1 MPVQTHRG
9 YFGKTAARLCAMIA
23 IMLLVLSAGCGP
35 ASTPDGSETPLTPS
49 DAGYP
54 APTAY
59 DAGYPAP
66 DAEPES
72 GEEGGVPG
80 GVPGGEPGGPGLMGA
95 PAIENRSRISARLIE
110 SGPYAQQPDYTQL
123 RVELLSSE
131 PVDGMQDFT
140 AGRIGQQ
147 IDLLVSPQD
156 LPALAAG
163 DTLQALVSYE
173 GDERGGV
180 FFASQVQAVSP

>member
-1 MPVQTHRG
+1 MPVQNHRG
-9 YFGKTAARLCAMIA
+9 YFGKTAARLCALVA
-23 IMLLVLSAGCGP
+23 VMLLALSAGCGP

-66 DAEPES
+66 DGEPES
-72 GEEGGVPG
+72 
-80 GVPGGEPGGPGLMGA
+80 GEPGGPGLMGA
-95 PAIENRSRISARLIE
+95 PAIENRSRIRARLVE
-110 SGPYAQQPDYTQL
+110 SGPYAEQPDYTQL

-147 IDLLVSPQD
+147 IDLLVSPQE

>member
-9 YFGKTAARLCAMIA
+9 YFGKTAARLCALVA
-23 IMLLVLSAGCGP
+23 VLLLALSAGCSP

-59 DAGYPAP
+59 DPGYPAP

-72 GEEGGVPG
+72 GEL
-80 GVPGGEPGGPGLMGA
+80 GGEPGGPGLMGA
-95 PAIENRSRISARLIE
+95 PAIENRSRITARLIE
-110 SGPYAQQPDYTQL
+110 SGPYVEQPDYTRL

-156 LPALAAG
+156 LPTLAAG

-180 FFASQVQAVSP
+180 FFASQVQAAAP

>member
-1 MPVQTHRG
+1 MPVQNTHRG
-9 YFGKTAARLCAMIA
+9 YFGKTAARLSALIA

-35 ASTPDGSETPLTPS
+35 ASTPDGAGTPS
-49 DAGYP
+49 DAAYPAPTVFDLGYP
-54 APTAY
+54 AP
-59 DAGYPAP
+59 
-66 DAEPES
+66 
-72 GEEGGVPG
+72 GGDT
-80 GVPGGEPGGPGLMGA
+80 GGPGLMGV

-110 SGPYAQQPDYTQL
+110 SAPYAEQPDYTRL

-140 AGRIGQQ
+140 AGRIGEQ
-147 IDLLVSPQD
+147 IDLLVSGQD

-163 DTLQALVSYE
+163 DTLQAVVSYE

-180 FFASQVQAVSP
+180 FFASQIQASAP